1 MQILLTIL
9 FMAAIIVPQA
19 WYYIAIG
26 KRISE
31 EERKAGR
38 DLSEEINPFTGAR

>member
-1 MQILLTIL
+1 MEILLLIL
-9 FMAAIIVPQA
+9 FMAAIIGPQI
-19 WYYIAIG
+19 WYHIAIG

-38 DLSEEINPFTGAR
+38 DLSEEINPFTGAK

>member
-1 MQILLTIL
+1 MEILLAIV
-9 FMAAIIVPQA
+9 FIAAVFVPQA

-38 DLSEEINPFTGAR
+38 DLSEEINPFTGSR